1 MFENLQEKLQR
12 AFKTLRG
19 QATLTEE
26 NIDEALREI
35 RLALLE
41 ADVNFKVVKQ
51 LIDQIRVKAVGQ
63 DVLTA
68 LSPGEQVIKIVRDE
82 LVEILGRDTA
92 RMKFASQPPTV
103 ILMAGLQGSGKT
115 TTSGKLANWL
125 KNGGHRPLL
134 VSVDVYR
141 PAAREQLKV
150 VAQAVKAN
158 IYEGE
163 VGEAT
168 PGPRDPRAKEARR
181 EAINTGSD
189 VLIVDTAGRL
199 HIDDQLMDEMQL
211 LKRLLNPQEILFVAD
226 AMTGQDAVN
235 SADEFHKKLSLTGVV
250 LTKMDGDARGGAAL
264 SIRQV
269 TGQPIKFIGVGEKY
283 DALEP
288 FHPDRIV
295 SRILGMGDI
304 LSLIERAESQIDKKK
319 AQEMATK
326 ALTGDGFSLEDFR
339 DQLRQVKKMGSMKSL
354 LGMLPSIGPFSGL
367 QKAADNVDEGQINR
381 VEAIINSM
389 TTHERNHHEV
399 INGSRRK
406 RIARGSGTTV
416 QEVNN
421 LLRQYAQMKKMFKQ
435 MGKTVA
441 PRTGLFHQLQGQ
453 PAHGV
458 AGIDFHHRLEPA
470 IALGCAIDEGVD
482 ANRPDIAGA
491 LQFRFEQRKDVAIEA
506 LEAARNVRRFAEQR
520 GYVRRY
526 AAAVVGR
533 RPVGPEL
540 SLAVIDQAGV
550 AAELQVARPHLQLDG
565 EIQRAL
571 QPGFDDHLSAILQG
585 TGQPLLLCRQH
596 L

>member
-12 AFKTLRG
+12 AFKSLRG
-19 QATLTEE
+19 QAKLTEE

-51 LIDQIRVKAVGQ
+51 LIDQIRAKAVGQ
-63 DVLTA
+63 EVMTA

-82 LVEILGRDTA
+82 LVMLLGKDTA

-103 ILMAGLQGSGKT
+103 VLMAGLQGSGKT
-115 TTSGKLANWL
+115 TTSGKLAHWF
-125 KNGGHRPLL
+125 KAGGHRPLL

-141 PAAREQLKV
+141 PAAREQLKI
-150 VAQAVKAN
+150 VAQAVKSH

-163 VGEAT
+163 VTEANT
-168 PGPRDPRAKEARR
+168 ATVERLVKEAKR
-181 EAINTGSD
+181 EAIVTGCD

-199 HIDDQLMDEMQL
+199 HIDERLMEEMQS
-211 LKRLLNPQEILFVAD
+211 LKRLLNPSEILFVAD

-235 SADEFHKKLSLTGVV
+235 SADEFHKKLTLTGVV

-304 LSLIERAESQIDKKK
+304 LSLIERAEQQIDKKK
-319 AQEMATK
+319 AAEMASK
-326 ALTGDGFSLEDFR
+326 ALSGDGFSLEDFR
-339 DQLRQVKKMGSMKSL
+339 EQLRHVKKMGSIKNLM
-354 LGMLPSIGPFSGL
+354 GMMPSIGPFSGL
-367 QKAADNVDEGQINR
+367 QKAADKVDEGQLNR

-389 TTHERNHHEV
+389 TVYERNHHES

-406 RIARGSGTTV
+406 RIARGSGTSV

-435 MGKTVA
+435 MGKA
-441 PRTGLFHQLQGQ
+441 SFARRL
-453 PAHGV
+453 
-458 AGIDFHHRLEPA
+458 AGMKL
-470 IALGCAIDEGVD
+470 
-482 ANRPDIAGA
+482 
-491 LQFRFEQRKDVAIEA
+491 
-506 LEAARNVRRFAEQR
+506 
-520 GYVRRY
+520 
-526 AAAVVGR
+526 
-533 RPVGPEL
+533 
-540 SLAVIDQAGV
+540 
-550 AAELQVARPHLQLDG
+550 
-565 EIQRAL
+565 
-571 QPGFDDHLSAILQG
+571 PGM
-585 TGQPLLLCRQH
+585 
-596 L
+596 

>member
-1 MFENLQEKLQR
+1 MFENLSEKLQR

-19 QATLTEE
+19 EATLNEE
-26 NIDEALREI
+26 NIQEALRAI

-51 LIDQIRVKAVGQ
+51 LIDHIQEKAIGQ
-63 DVLTA
+63 QVATA
-68 LSPGEQVIKIVRDE
+68 LSPAEQVIKILRDE
-82 LVEILGRDTA
+82 LIAILGNDTA
-92 RMKFASQPPTV
+92 KVKFASQPPTV

-150 VAQAVKAN
+150 VAHSIKAN

-163 VGEAT
+163 VGEANT
-168 PGPRDPRAKEARR
+168 ATVERLAKEARR

-211 LKRLLNPQEILFVAD
+211 LKRMLNPQEILFVAD
-226 AMTGQDAVN
+226 AMTGQDAVK
-235 SADEFHKKLSLTGVV
+235 SADEFHKKLALTGVV

-269 TGQPIKFIGVGEKY
+269 TGQPIKFVGVGEKY

-304 LSLIERAESQIDKKK
+304 LTLVEKAQETVDQKK
-319 AQEMATK
+319 AQEFAQK
-326 ALTGDGFSLEDFR
+326 ALGGEGFSLEDFTH
-339 DQLRQVKKMGSMKSL
+339 QLRQVKKLGSLQSVIK
-354 LGMLPSIGPFSGL
+354 MLPSIGPFANM
-367 QKAADNVDEGQINR
+367 QKAADSVDESQITR

-389 TTHERNHHEV
+389 TAKERHHHEI

-406 RIARGSGTTV
+406 RIARGSGTSV
-416 QEVNN
+416 QEVNQ
-421 LLRQYAQMKKMFKQ
+421 LLRQYAQMRKMFKD
-435 MGKTVA
+435 MGKSSFS
-441 PRTGLFHQLQGQ
+441 RKL
-453 PAHGV
+453 
-458 AGIDFHHRLEPA
+458 AGMKL
-470 IALGCAIDEGVD
+470 
-482 ANRPDIAGA
+482 
-491 LQFRFEQRKDVAIEA
+491 
-506 LEAARNVRRFAEQR
+506 
-520 GYVRRY
+520 
-526 AAAVVGR
+526 
-533 RPVGPEL
+533 
-540 SLAVIDQAGV
+540 
-550 AAELQVARPHLQLDG
+550 
-565 EIQRAL
+565 
-571 QPGFDDHLSAILQG
+571 PGMM
-585 TGQPLLLCRQH
+585 R
-596 L
+596 

>member
-19 QATLTEE
+19 QAKLTEE

-51 LIDQIRVKAVGQ
+51 LIDQIRAKAVGQ
-63 DVLTA
+63 EVMTA

-82 LVEILGRDTA
+82 LIAILGKDTA

-103 ILMAGLQGSGKT
+103 VLMAGLQGSGKT
-115 TTSGKLANWL
+115 TTSAKLAHWF

-141 PAAREQLKV
+141 PAAREQLKI
-150 VAQAVKAN
+150 VAQAVKSN
-158 IYEGE
+158 LYEGE
-163 VGEAT
+163 VGESNTASVE
-168 PGPRDPRAKEARR
+168 RLAKEARR
-181 EAINTGSD
+181 EAVVSGCD

-199 HIDDQLMDEMQL
+199 HIDEQLMEEMQS
-211 LKRLLNPQEILFVAD
+211 LKKLLNPSEILFVAD

-304 LSLIERAESQIDKKK
+304 LSLIERAEQQIDKKK
-319 AQEMATK
+319 ATEMATK
-326 ALTGDGFSLEDFR
+326 VLAGDGFSLEDFR
-339 DQLRQVKKMGSMKSL
+339 DQLRHVKKMGSLKSL
-354 LGMLPSIGPFSGL
+354 MGMMPSIGPFSGL
-367 QKAADNVDEGQINR
+367 QKAADNVDEKQVDR

-389 TTHERNHHEV
+389 TVYERNHHEA
-399 INGSRRK
+399 ISGSRRK
-406 RIARGSGTTV
+406 RIARGSGTSV

-435 MGKTVA
+435 MGKA
-441 PRTGLFHQLQGQ
+441 SFARRL
-453 PAHGV
+453 
-458 AGIDFHHRLEPA
+458 AGMKL
-470 IALGCAIDEGVD
+470 
-482 ANRPDIAGA
+482 
-491 LQFRFEQRKDVAIEA
+491 
-506 LEAARNVRRFAEQR
+506 
-520 GYVRRY
+520 
-526 AAAVVGR
+526 
-533 RPVGPEL
+533 
-540 SLAVIDQAGV
+540 
-550 AAELQVARPHLQLDG
+550 
-565 EIQRAL
+565 
-571 QPGFDDHLSAILQG
+571 PGM
-585 TGQPLLLCRQH
+585 
-596 L
+596 